1 MNRKRKV
8 TASKGWAVILPV
20 FFLTTFIAAKACAT
34 MQTETSHVDL
44 YIKGKK
50 TSLSLSKPEVQQI
63 VQSCEEQLQQADDI
77 LRLAVSSEAIEDIK
91 QGETALEILYGSPKT
106 FVIGFN
112 KNTVEVD
119 RLLIPLT
126 GDFAAAGQ
134 MTTIFLG
141 KGKYMAGPYRNKQ
154 GTSAIQLILEQMG
167 FSFK

>member
-44 YIKGKK
+44 YINGKK

-63 VQSCEEQLQQADDI
+63 VQTCEEQLQQADGI
-77 LRLAVSSEAIEDIK
+77 LRLAVSSEAIEEIK
-91 QGETALEILYGSPKT
+91 QSAAALEILYGSPKT

-126 GDFAAAGQ
+126 GDFAAQ
-134 MTTIFLG
+134 VTTIFLG
-141 KGKYMAGPYRNKQ
+141 KGKYMAGPYRNKT
-154 GTSAIQLILEQMG
+154 GTSAIQSILEQMG
-167 FSFK
+167 FSLK